1 MAARLLIL
9 GAKGGVGLHCA
20 RRALELESVVA
31 VASGRGATEH
41 EMLNKMLG
49 VAGPTRL
56 ELLNLDVTDA
66 TALEAAVGNCDA
78 AIFCCSAASSANNA
92 AVDDQ
97 APGVLGRLCA
107 AAGVPVVQCSSQL
120 VDPKNRWSPIRILI
134 NTIAWGKMDAK
145 FAGEQKMRAS
155 GARYVILRPGR
166 LEDGEL
172 NRGSCSLGQNDSVG
186 NYMPQNGSTRADVA
200 NALVTIALH
209 AVAEQQHPLQLTVE
223 MGCESVPSPISGSA
237 EDVRK
242 DIVAQLTALKAD

>member
-1 MAARLLIL
+1 MATRLLIL
-9 GAKGGVGLHCA
+9 GAKGGVGLHCVK
-20 RRALELESVVA
+20 RALELDSVTA

-41 EMLNKMLG
+41 EMLNKMKG
-49 VAGPTRL
+49 IDAKL
-56 ELLNLDVTDA
+56 ELLNLDVTDGA
-66 TALEAAVGNCDA
+66 ALEAAVGNCDV
-78 AIFCCSAASSANNA
+78 AIFCCSAAKLANNK
-92 AVDDQ
+92 AVDDE

-107 AAGVPVVQCSSQL
+107 AADVPVVACSSQL

-145 FAGEQKMRAS
+145 FAGEQKLRAS

-172 NRGSCSLGQNDSVG
+172 NRGSCSLGQNNSVG

-209 AVAEQQHPLQLTVE
+209 AVAEKQSPLKLTVE
-223 MGCESVPSPISGSA
+223 MGCESVPSPISDL
-237 EDVRK
+237 EEVRK
-242 DIVAQLTALKAD
+242 NIVAQLAALKAD